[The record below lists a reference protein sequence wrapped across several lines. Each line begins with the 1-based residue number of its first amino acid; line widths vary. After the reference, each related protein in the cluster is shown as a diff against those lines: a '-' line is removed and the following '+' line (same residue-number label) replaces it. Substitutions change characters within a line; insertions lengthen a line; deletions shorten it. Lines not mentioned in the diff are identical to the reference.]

1 MNTESVLTNKDVPG
15 SIRDAFAEKLGPDE
29 QLLFVVVGDL
39 SLKADYGETALG
51 VTETGFMVFDPDR
64 EEKVKTYAH
73 ADVAEAKVKRMYGNA
88 RLRVDFKDGTHEDV
102 FRFTYAVAT
111 LADMA
116 GTFIKNVAD
125 GKTPEEEYEV
135 VRATYE
141 KLMNVCPKCGRT
153 LLHPGAECINCQS
166 KGKIVKKLVKY
177 VKPETKTLVLC
188 LFLSVL
194 TTAVALVPPY
204 MTGRLVD
211 SVLPDKNRKALLWIV
226 IALFGTYLFQYLIG
240 ALRGYLLRVSGDR
253 IVLSLRNDVY
263 KKAQSLPLR
272 FYDKTSTGSVINR
285 ISGDTNTIQ
294 AFMLRISQ
302 EVVVQFFLGVG
313 IIVIMLILNWRLTL
327 LSLIPVP
334 LVVVG

>member
-51 VTETGFMVFDPDR
+51 VTGTGFMVFDPDR

-73 ADVAEAKVKRMYGNA
+73 ADVAEATVKRMYGNA

-153 LLHPGAECINCQS
+153 
-166 KGKIVKKLVKY
+166 
-177 VKPETKTLVLC
+177 
-188 LFLSVL
+188 
-194 TTAVALVPPY
+194 
-204 MTGRLVD
+204 
-211 SVLPDKNRKALLWIV
+211 
-226 IALFGTYLFQYLIG
+226 
-240 ALRGYLLRVSGDR
+240 
-253 IVLSLRNDVY
+253 
-263 KKAQSLPLR
+263 
-272 FYDKTSTGSVINR
+272 
-285 ISGDTNTIQ
+285 
-294 AFMLRISQ
+294 
-302 EVVVQFFLGVG
+302 
-313 IIVIMLILNWRLTL
+313 
-327 LSLIPVP
+327 
-334 LVVVG
+334 